1 MSKKICIIG
10 PAYPLRGGLAT
21 FNERLAK
28 AYMSLGHQVKMYTFS
43 VQYPSIFFPGKTQLS
58 EDKAPKDLDI
68 EVCINSVNPLNWI
81 PTGKKI
87 AKQNFDLVICRFWI
101 PFMGPS
107 LGTILRQITDRSST
121 KVVGLIDNIVPHE
134 KRIGDTTL
142 ARYFTKACDAFIVMS
157 KSVGQELQHFIT
169 DQKVGFAAHPIY
181 DVYQEAIPDQ
191 AAKQALSLDTDQSY
205 LLFFGFIRAYKGLDL
220 LIEAMANEMVKEL
233 GVKLIIAGEYYE
245 DQEKY
250 ESKIRAY
257 GLSEN
262 IILHTKYISN
272 EEVHLYFCASD
283 LIVQPYHTATQS
295 GISQI
300 AYHFEKPMLV
310 TNVGGLPEIVDHQK
324 NGYVVPVNAEDIA
337 RSIHDFYQHDRM
349 DTFVQGVKVKKKQFS
364 WANFMDAID
373 KL

>member
-21 FNERLAK
+21 FNERLAR
-28 AYMSLGHQVKMYTFS
+28 AYISLGHQVKICTFS

-58 EDKAPKDLDI
+58 EDSAPEGLDI

-87 AKQNFDLVICRFWI
+87 AKQNFDLIICRFWI

-107 LGTILRQITDRSST
+107 LGTILRQVTNRKTT

-134 KRIGDTTL
+134 RRLGDTTL
-142 ARYFTKACDAFIVMS
+142 ARYFAKSCDAFIVMS
-157 KSVGQELQHFIT
+157 KAVGEELQGFIT

-181 DVYQEAIPDQ
+181 DVYKDVVPSIQ
-191 AAKQALSLDTDQSY
+191 AKKELALDPDQSY

-220 LIEAMANEMVKEL
+220 LIEAMAHEKVKSL

-250 ESKIRAY
+250 ESRIRAL
-257 GLSEN
+257 GLGDD
-262 IILHTKYISN
+262 IILHAKYISN
-272 EEVHLYFCASD
+272 EEVHLYFCAAD
-283 LIVQPYHTATQS
+283 LVVQPYITATQS

-310 TNVGGLPEIVDHQK
+310 TNVGGLPEIVTHQK
-324 NGYVVPVNAEDIA
+324 NGYVVQVNSDDIA
-337 RSIHDFYQHDRM
+337 LSIYDFYQHNRM
-349 DTFVQGVKVKKKQFS
+349 ANFVEGVKVKKKEFS

>member
-1 MSKKICIIG
+1 
-10 PAYPLRGGLAT
+10 
-21 FNERLAK
+21 
-28 AYMSLGHQVKMYTFS
+28 
-43 VQYPSIFFPGKTQLS
+43 
-58 EDKAPKDLDI
+58 
-68 EVCINSVNPLNWI
+68 
-81 PTGKKI
+81 
-87 AKQNFDLVICRFWI
+87 
-101 PFMGPS
+101 
-107 LGTILRQITDRSST
+107 
-121 KVVGLIDNIVPHE
+121 
-134 KRIGDTTL
+134 
-142 ARYFTKACDAFIVMS
+142 
-157 KSVGQELQHFIT
+157 
-169 DQKVGFAAHPIY
+169 
-181 DVYQEAIPDQ
+181 
-191 AAKQALSLDTDQSY
+191 
-205 LLFFGFIRAYKGLDL
+205 
-220 LIEAMANEMVKEL
+220 MANEKVKEL

-337 RSIHDFYQHDRM
+337 RSIYDFYQHDRM

>member
-21 FNERLAK
+21 FNERLAR
-28 AYMSLGHQVKMYTFS
+28 AYISLGHQVRIYTFS
-43 VQYPSIFFPGKTQLS
+43 VQYPSILFPGKTQLS
-58 EDKAPKDLDI
+58 EDAAPKDLDI

-87 AKQNFDLVICRFWI
+87 AEQNFDLIICRFWI

-107 LGTILRQITDRSST
+107 LGTILRQVTDRSKT

-142 ARYFTKACDAFIVMS
+142 ARYFAKACDSFIVMS
-157 KSVGQELQHFIT
+157 KSVGEELQHFIT
-169 DQKVGFAAHPIY
+169 DQNVGFAAHPIY
-181 DVYQEAIPDQ
+181 DVYKDAVPSIQ
-191 AAKQALSLDTDQSY
+191 AKKELSLDLEQTY

-220 LIEAMANEMVKEL
+220 LIEAMAHEKVKGL
-233 GVKLIIAGEYYE
+233 DVKLIIAGEYYE

-250 ESKIRAY
+250 ESKIREY
-257 GLSEN
+257 GLSDN

-272 EEVHLYFCASD
+272 EEVHLYFCAAD
-283 LIVQPYHTATQS
+283 LVVQPYITATQS

-310 TNVGGLPEIVDHQK
+310 TNVGGLPEIVSHQK
-324 NGYVVPVNAEDIA
+324 NGYVVPVNSKDIA
-337 RSIHDFYQHDRM
+337 LSIYDFFEHNRKA
-349 DTFVQGVKVKKKQFS
+349 TFVEGVKIKKKEFS

>member
-21 FNERLAK
+21 FNERLAR
-28 AYMSLGHQVKMYTFS
+28 AYISLGHQVRIYTFS

-58 EDKAPKDLDI
+58 EDSAPKGLDI
-68 EVCINSVNPLNWI
+68 EVCINSVNPLSWI

-87 AKQNFDLVICRFWI
+87 AKQNFDLIICRFWI

-107 LGTILRQITDRSST
+107 LGTILRQVTNRKKT

-134 KRIGDTTL
+134 GRLGDTTL
-142 ARYFTKACDAFIVMS
+142 ARYFAKTCDAFIVMS
-157 KSVGQELQHFIT
+157 KAVGEELEGFIK

-181 DVYQEAIPDQ
+181 DVYKDAVPSIQ
-191 AAKQALSLDTDQSY
+191 AKKELSLDPDQSY

-220 LIEAMANEMVKEL
+220 LIEAMAHEKVKSL
-233 GVKLIIAGEYYE
+233 GVKLIVAGEYYE

-250 ESKIRAY
+250 ESRIRAL
-257 GLSEN
+257 GLGDD
-262 IILHTKYISN
+262 IILHAKYISN
-272 EEVHLYFCASD
+272 EEVHLYFCAAD
-283 LIVQPYHTATQS
+283 LVVQPYITATQS

-310 TNVGGLPEIVDHQK
+310 TNVGGLPEIVTHQK
-324 NGYVVPVNAEDIA
+324 TGYVVQVNSDDIA
-337 RSIHDFYQHDRM
+337 LSIYDFYQHNRKAN
-349 DTFVQGVKVKKKQFS
+349 FVEGVKVKKKEFS